1 MDIPRTLG
9 TRTHRYGTILIAA
22 LTIGGSFV
30 AANSDFL
37 GLTPAAVTFAGNAVI
52 ALAAVVRIAT
62 DSGSGT

>member
-1 MDIPRTLG
+1 MNVPTTLG

-30 AANSDFL
+30 AANSEFL
-37 GLTPAAVTFAGNAVI
+37 GLSPSQITFAGNAVI